1 MRTSISALIKE
12 NDPAA
17 TPEAQPGTLTKFWRI
32 YARKSRQNVNKHHAR
47 DLPQVILPLEE
58 AARRAGGGA
67 SPDRCI
73 ACHTVADIGRL
84 TTLGA
89 PVTPASGRPAF
100 HASLASQDCMA
111 CHTDHPRPRLTRNL
125 VRSFDHA
132 LLTPAVQPRCAA
144 CHTPP
149 KDNFHRG
156 VVPTCS
162 QCHSTTAWK
171 PATFDHDRYFSLRP
185 PHDATC
191 STCHVGGNVQT
202 YTCFGCHEHQ
212 KARIEARHAREGI
225 RNIDNCVRCHRSAE
239 GEGGEGEGRD
249 GREGRE

>member
-1 MRTSISALIKE
+1 MTPRWIWIAIGLLLAVIVAAIFVYPHQMVSPGNLQ
-12 NDPAA
+12 PAHA
-17 TPEAQPGTLTKFWRI
+17 ELQ
-32 YARKSRQNVNKHHAR
+32 QNCFACHAPFR
-47 DLPQVILPLEE
+47 
-58 AARRAGGGA
+58 GA

-84 TTLGA
+84 TTLGV

-162 QCHSTTAWK
+162 QCHSTTVWK

-191 STCHVGGNVQT
+191 STCHVGGNVQA

-212 KARIEARHAREGI
+212 KARIEARHTREGI
-225 RNIDNCVRCHRSAE
+225 RNIANCVRCHRSAE
-239 GEGGEGEGRD
+239 GEGGEGQ
-249 GREGRE
+249 GREGREGRD

>member
-73 ACHTVADIGRL
+73 
-84 TTLGA
+84 
-89 PVTPASGRPAF
+89 
-100 HASLASQDCMA
+100 A

-249 GREGRE
+249 GREGLE

>member
-1 MRTSISALIKE
+1 MVKRIALAATVAAGALAVAG
-12 NDPAA
+12 PAA
-17 TPEAQPGTLTKFWRI
+17 AATDPG
-32 YARKSRQNVNKHHAR
+32 A
-47 DLPQVILPLEE
+47 
-58 AARRAGGGA
+58 
-67 SPDRCI
+67 
-73 ACHTVADIGRL
+73 TVFTANG
-84 TTLGA
+84 
-89 PVTPASGRPAF
+89 
-100 HASLASQDCMA
+100 
-111 CHTDHPRPRLTRNL
+111 
-125 VRSFDHA
+125 
-132 LLTPAVQPRCAA
+132 CAA

-239 GEGGEGEGRD
+239 GEGGEGQ
-249 GREGRE
+249 GREGREGRD